1 MEKKL
6 DKISQETS
14 TEEKLVTEQR
24 AEKFDLPD
32 IRSYFKV
39 ITINTVDL
47 AKKQS
52 SETDLHIHRN
62 LIHCRDGI
70 ADWWEEDELF
80 KKLRTSEKVKISS

>member
-1 MEKKL
+1 MQFPSKFQDLYGKET

-47 AKKQS
+47 AVEQRVQK
-52 SETDLHIHRN
+52 ETYTYI
-62 LIHCRDGI
+62 G
-70 ADWWEEDELF
+70 
-80 KKLRTSEKVKISS
+80 T